1 MRRMKLVVIAAV
13 AMCLSAMAG
22 VAHAETIE
30 VTTTADPVLSS
41 CPGAECSLRQAVA
54 VAQSGDVIQL
64 AGTTGSPKTYKLTQ
78 GSQIVIAKSMT
89 IQGNGVG
96 ATTVDG
102 SANAAAGKAT
112 NRILK
117 VTAGTVDLK
126 GLRFANGDDGEDE
139 NFGSCN
145 PCFTLNANGGG
156 ALFNSGATVSVE
168 NVDFDSNGVGSGQ
181 PLGGAISNTG
191 TLELKNVL
199 FESDNA
205 AFGGG
210 LFARSGSVTAEDVSF
225 KEDGLSSYGGGA
237 IFVGGGTVSLT
248 NTTVVDSG
256 WASSFGG
263 GIDNKAGT
271 LSLLN
276 DTLSGNLRGALET
289 DTGGNTTV
297 QNTIIGSGFSDN
309 ADYDCVA
316 AGKENGANAKTAK
329 AITTD
334 LGNNIDQDGVCEL
347 SASGDKTSVDPKLAP
362 IAANGGP
369 VPTQALLHGSAA
381 LDAGNDTACPAK
393 DARGTARPQGT
404 HCDIGAFEAVLFGAP
419 SATTEPFQ
427 GLTASAATL
436 EATINLAGEAG
447 GFHFLWGTSIGAL
460 TEETPETAAGAI
472 SSDTSESEE
481 LSGLSANTTYFYK
494 AVADNASASTQ
505 AGNVRSFTTSAAGP
519 VISEASATAITET
532 TAKIDITINPGGA
545 DTEYRVEYG
554 PDSSYGQHTEFAD
567 IGAASSPQEV
577 EVPLT
582 GLQAGSSYHFDVV
595 ARNSVEPGGV
605 SSGDQQF
612 STEPEGGSPGTPAIS
627 GVSVASVTETTA
639 KIDLTINPDG
649 SDTKYR
655 IEYGSEGSFEESTA
669 FVDIGSGHTPK
680 HLETTLTELEP
691 ETTYRFAV
699 EAENEQSDG
708 GEYSAE
714 MEFTTASEAPQ
725 PGPPLVS
732 EAKVASTTLTSATLE
747 FAIDPDG
754 ADTTYVVKYGAGS
767 PSTQETAP
775 VDIGA
780 AHGVQHI
787 TRTLTGLEPGRTYSF
802 EVIASNSQ
810 SKATSVT
817 GGLTPELGPVGGS
830 TLGSSTG
837 SQLLVAQTSQPAPP
851 ATLATLPPPVLGKS
865 FNVEAVSAKVLIALP
880 AGAAASSAASGRRAS
895 ASLSKGLHF
904 IPLTEARQI
913 PVGSTLETTAG
924 VARIETATVGKPQ
937 LGDFGAG
944 IFKLLQQRGQRG
956 LTELNI
962 VNNASP
968 KKVCATLGKGAAVAA
983 KLSSKVLGRIH
994 GSAHGRFVT
1003 KGQYSAAT
1011 VRGTIWSVQNQCN
1024 GTLTKVTRDVVT
1036 VRDFRRRKTIT
1047 LLSGQSY
1054 LAKAPG

>member
-1 MRRMKLVVIAAV
+1 MRRMRLVVIAAV
-13 AMCLSAMAG
+13 AACLSAMAG

-30 VTTTADPVLSS
+30 VTTTADPALSS

-54 VAQSGDVIQL
+54 DAQSGDVIQL
-64 AGTTGSPKTYKLTQ
+64 AGTTGSPNTYKLTQ

-102 SANAAAGKAT
+102 SANAAANKAT

-139 NFGSCN
+139 NFASCN

-168 NVDFDSNGVGSGQ
+168 NVDFSSNGVGSGQ

-210 LFARSGSVTAEDVSF
+210 LFARSGIVTAEDVSF

-256 WASSFGG
+256 WAASFGG

-289 DTGGNTTV
+289 DTGGSTTV

-329 AITTD
+329 AVTND

-347 SASGDKTSVDPKLAP
+347 GASGDKTSVDPKLAP
-362 IAANGGP
+362 IAENGGP

-381 LDAGNDTACPAK
+381 LDAGNDTACPQT
-393 DARGTARPQGT
+393 DARGTSRPQGA
-404 HCDIGAFEAVLFGAP
+404 HCDIGAFETVLLGQPTVATDGPSILTP
-419 SATTEPFQ
+419 SATR
-427 GLTASAATL
+427 LNS
-436 EATINLAGEAG
+436 TIDLAGEAG
-447 GFHFLWGTSIGAL
+447 GFHFLWGTSPAELIN
-460 TEETPETAAGAI
+460 ETPEVGAGVVSAATAEG
-472 SSDTSESEE
+472 EE
-481 LSGLSANTTYFYK
+481 LSGLNQETTYYYK
-494 AVADNASASTQ
+494 AVADNASASVTASGVEQ
-505 AGNVRSFTTSAAGP
+505 FTTPA
-519 VISEASATAITET
+519 
-532 TAKIDITINPGGA
+532 PGVP
-545 DTEYRVEYG
+545 TV
-554 PDSSYGQHTEFAD
+554 
-567 IGAASSPQEV
+567 QEV
-577 EVPLT
+577 K
-582 GLQAGSSYHFDVV
+582 
-595 ARNSVEPGGV
+595 
-605 SSGDQQF
+605 
-612 STEPEGGSPGTPAIS
+612 
-627 GVSVASVTETTA
+627 VASVTTT
-639 KIDLTINPDG
+639 T
-649 SDTKYR
+649 
-655 IEYGSEGSFEESTA
+655 
-669 FVDIGSGHTPK
+669 
-680 HLETTLTELEP
+680 
-691 ETTYRFAV
+691 
-699 EAENEQSDG
+699 
-708 GEYSAE
+708 
-714 MEFTTASEAPQ
+714 
-725 PGPPLVS
+725 
-732 EAKVASTTLTSATLE
+732 ATLE
-747 FAIDPDG
+747 IAIQPAG
-754 ADTTYVVKYGAGS
+754 GQTSYTVLYGPNGEL
-767 PSTQETAP
+767 TQETEP
-775 VDIGA
+775 VNIGA
-780 AHGVQHI
+780 GPALQHV
-787 TRTLTGLEPGRTYSF
+787 TRTITGLEPGKTYNYVVRATNLLA
-802 EVIASNSQ
+802 EASESGD
-810 SKATSVT
+810 SVFT
-817 GGLTPELGPVGGS
+817 TELALVGGAGPG
-830 TLGSSTG
+830 GSSNPSGSLTG
-837 SQLLVAQTSQPAPP
+837 PSLGASIAAAGP
-851 ATLATLPPPVLGKS
+851 ATLATLPPPLLGKT
-865 FNVEAVSAKVLIALP
+865 FNVEAVSGKVLIALP
-880 AGAAASSAASGRRAS
+880 AGAAASSAAGGRRAS

-913 PVGSTLETTAG
+913 PVGSTLETSAG

-968 KKVCATLGKGAAVAA
+968 KKVCATLGKRAAVAA

-994 GSAHGRFVT
+994 GSAHGQFVT

-1047 LLSGQSY
+1047 LLTGQSY